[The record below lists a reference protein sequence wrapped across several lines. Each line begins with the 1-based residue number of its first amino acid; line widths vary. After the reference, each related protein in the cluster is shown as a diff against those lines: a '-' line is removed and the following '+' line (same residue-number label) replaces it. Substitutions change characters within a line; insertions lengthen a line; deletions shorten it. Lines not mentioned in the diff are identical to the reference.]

1 MSALTPGEGFHFERF
16 CHLRSSG
23 QNPASAV
30 PLDELPAGFSF
41 SPKDQ
46 GGNDT
51 LDSDVNTGTGRTDQ
65 FAIALGQTDTT
76 RDAGMFGVGA
86 GPFTFQGSGFAIPD
100 GVSLRSLSIGGLP
113 GTITDVKV
121 IVTGLSHTDPDDLD
135 FLLVGPNGTANL
147 EFWSDAG
154 GLTDLSG
161 ATITVADS
169 GAAALPDAGPLVSG
183 TTYKPADYSTVE
195 TDANFTASTGGIN
208 HPASNGSATFA
219 SAFTNL
225 SANGT
230 WKLYVADDT
239 PSDTGSAT
247 GWNLV
252 ITVLVLP
259 TTATVGGNQTICSGS
274 TTAGLGGNTPSV
286 GTGTWTVRSG
296 GTGTFN
302 PNAGTPNATF
312 THTSGAGPVVLR
324 WTIANPPAPDSF
336 AELTVTIASPPATP
350 TITPTPS
357 SVCANS
363 TGNQASG
370 PAGATTYSWTISN
383 GAITSATNIQ
393 TITYTAGASGNVGLT
408 LRVSNASGCRAT
420 NSLNVAINALPA
432 TPTITPTPSS
442 VIANSSGNQASGPA
456 GATTYSWTISNGA
469 ITSATNIQT
478 ITYTAGASG
487 NVGLTLRVS
496 NAGGCLATN
505 SANVPIVILDF
516 GDSPAPYPT
525 LLVNDGARHLI
536 PGGGATLYFSA
547 VAPDAETDGQP
558 HATALGDDNAGTDDE
573 GGVTLPTAFRGGLSS
588 NVTVNVTGSG
598 GLLNA
603 WIDWNRDG
611 DWSDAGEQIA
621 TNLAMSAGANVVSV
635 PVPATAPSGGSFAR
649 FRLGTQPGLL
659 PTGQASNGE
668 VEDYAVTL
676 VANTAPVA
684 VNDAVGTLQNRPV
697 SMAATKLTFNDT
709 DADGDALA
717 VTAVSATS
725 TNGGSVVLSS
735 GMITYTPLPALA
747 GQDRFTYTVS
757 DGRGGTAQ
765 GTVVVTVDSTNNL
778 SANVVFGPVIE
789 GMEFVVRFAGYPG
802 EEYTIESADTLTS
815 PVPWQKKVNKIAPT
829 DNTAGFGIG
838 VFEFRENK
846 GAATQRFY
854 RTVHPAY

>member
-1 MSALTPGEGFHFERF
+1 
-16 CHLRSSG
+16 
-23 QNPASAV
+23 
-30 PLDELPAGFSF
+30 
-41 SPKDQ
+41 
-46 GGNDT
+46 
-51 LDSDVNTGTGRTDQ
+51 
-65 FAIALGQTDTT
+65 
-76 RDAGMFGVGA
+76 
-86 GPFTFQGSGFAIPD
+86 
-100 GVSLRSLSIGGLP
+100 
-113 GTITDVKV
+113 
-121 IVTGLSHTDPDDLD
+121 
-135 FLLVGPNGTANL
+135 
-147 EFWSDAG
+147 
-154 GLTDLSG
+154 
-161 ATITVADS
+161 
-169 GAAALPDAGPLVSG
+169 
-183 TTYKPADYSTVE
+183 
-195 TDANFTASTGGIN
+195 
-208 HPASNGSATFA
+208 
-219 SAFTNL
+219 
-225 SANGT
+225 
-230 WKLYVADDT
+230 
-239 PSDTGSAT
+239 
-247 GWNLV
+247 
-252 ITVLVLP
+252 
-259 TTATVGGNQTICSGS
+259 
-274 TTAGLGGNTPSV
+274 
-286 GTGTWTVRSG
+286 
-296 GTGTFN
+296 
-302 PNAGTPNATF
+302 
-312 THTSGAGPVVLR
+312 
-324 WTIANPPAPDSF
+324 
-336 AELTVTIASPPATP
+336 
-350 TITPTPS
+350 
-357 SVCANS
+357 
-363 TGNQASG
+363 
-370 PAGATTYSWTISN
+370 
-383 GAITSATNIQ
+383 
-393 TITYTAGASGNVGLT
+393 
-408 LRVSNASGCRAT
+408 
-420 NSLNVAINALPA
+420 
-432 TPTITPTPSS
+432 
-442 VIANSSGNQASGPA
+442 
-456 GATTYSWTISNGA
+456 
-469 ITSATNIQT
+469 
-478 ITYTAGASG
+478 
-487 NVGLTLRVS
+487 
-496 NAGGCLATN
+496 
-505 SANVPIVILDF
+505 
-516 GDSPAPYPT
+516 
-525 LLVNDGARHLI
+525 
-536 PGGGATLYFSA
+536 
-547 VAPDAETDGQP
+547 
-558 HATALGDDNAGTDDE
+558 
-573 GGVTLPTAFRGGLSS
+573 LSS